1 MSSERHYF
9 WSGVTHTYP
18 RDPRLSPPKYK
29 IPRGADTKIGLRY
42 YKISGRSWINA
53 PDATV
58 FNVPKLVARKLVSVN
73 LSDVKESPERR
84 NYIDFMAKQLSGI
97 GVPGCEQLDVLEKI
111 FDVIDVTVP
120 GRHIIVFLADVTV
133 QLLDNASNLGEGDV
147 TLPLWI
153 NGRLTDNQQIMLQRL
168 MMDFSCG
175 VPKGSPATLS
185 SIQDLEKVRLDS
197 LEAAVRQMDC
207 AICIDHF
214 YAAEEGNDHH
224 HMIVRLPC
232 SHMYHEDCIGQW
244 LENNQRCPLCRCTV
258 VLHRASKPLM
268 RLHWPMLMLSAVG
281 YNHRKLETVF
291 YEAEVAIPGKPIIV
305 CIADVTLRLLDSESN
320 LGIGDVTFPLW
331 CNGRYM
337 DYRPYQ
343 DQRRFG
349 WFGTQPVC
357 SGLPKPIPAT
367 ESLIEGLKKVRLDDL
382 EDVVRQM
389 PCSICMEALDHFV
402 AAEEGTDHQHI
413 IARLPCSHIYHGDC
427 IIPWL
432 KTNYVCPLCRS
443 PVGKPPKPPLR
454 VHWPMLMMSAV
465 GMLTATIIP
474 RLLNRS

>member
-1 MSSERHYF
+1 MEIGSFLQAEADCSQAINLDKKNVKAYFRRGSAREVLSTMRRQLKKDVGTEKQLEENEAADINKEVDHVIKIWEGNVSNVNGGTWINTRSYPQQSAGELSS
-9 WSGVTHTYP
+9 THS
-18 RDPRLSPPKYK
+18 RDPILSPPKYK

-97 GVPGCEQLDVLEKI
+97 GVPGCDQLDVLEKI
-111 FDVIDVTVP
+111 FDVIDVTVR

-153 NGRLTDNQQIMLQRL
+153 NGRHTDNQQIMLQRL
-168 MMDFSCG
+168 MMDFRCG

-207 AICIDHF
+207 AICMEDLDHF

-244 LENNQRCPLCRCTV
+244 LENNQSCVAQGIKTP
-258 VLHRASKPLM
+258 
-268 RLHWPMLMLSAVG
+268 
-281 YNHRKLETVF
+281 N
-291 YEAEVAIPGKPIIV
+291 EAALAHAHV
-305 CIADVTLRLLDSESN
+305 
-320 LGIGDVTFPLW
+320 
-331 CNGRYM
+331 
-337 DYRPYQ
+337 
-343 DQRRFG
+343 
-349 WFGTQPVC
+349 VC
-357 SGLPKPIPAT
+357 SWFA
-367 ESLIEGLKKVRLDDL
+367 D
-382 EDVVRQM
+382 
-389 PCSICMEALDHFV
+389 CY
-402 AAEEGTDHQHI
+402 TD
-413 IARLPCSHIYHGDC
+413 S
-427 IIPWL
+427 
-432 KTNYVCPLCRS
+432 
-443 PVGKPPKPPLR
+443 
-454 VHWPMLMMSAV
+454 
-465 GMLTATIIP
+465 
-474 RLLNRS
+474 